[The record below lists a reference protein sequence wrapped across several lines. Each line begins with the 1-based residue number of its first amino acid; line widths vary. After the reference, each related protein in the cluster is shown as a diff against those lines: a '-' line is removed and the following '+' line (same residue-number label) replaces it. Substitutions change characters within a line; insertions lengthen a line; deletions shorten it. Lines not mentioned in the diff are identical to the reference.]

1 MFPPNSAVITSGHDT
16 IQSKCFQQRRNFFCW
31 AQILLVLMLGLA
43 PGCADESRRQLGLV
57 LPDPLA
63 DHALGQSDAK
73 PANRASRRAEK
84 KKKKPVPLYAD
95 GRFYGTVRYKELPAA
110 VPSIWQQ
117 LKGGKYVLR
126 FAWIDVFEAHGIDVD
141 AIKTLQ
147 FYGGKSL
154 VCVITGQELRRLGR
168 KLRFSY
174 SRGRAG
180 HVRMEFPNE
189 PVEKNVWLD
198 RVVRVELF
206 LQKPA
211 PKIDEKGIM
220 RMPSGELLPEHP
232 PYSDGERHGGTRLYV
247 DDVFKGSFRRRA
259 LTAELQV
266 DAGDPTSPYSLAKG
280 LKTFGVDIMAMK
292 QVRFSSRI
300 DRQIG
305 ELQGDLLART
315 ADQLVFR
322 LPQHSRGRI
331 VLPVFED
338 QKIEAITMYDKV
350 SPDDRP
356 MPQLSGSPANQ
367 AGTDNSNHIVV
378 PYVAQPVQ

>member
-1 MFPPNSAVITSGHDT
+1 
-16 IQSKCFQQRRNFFCW
+16 
-31 AQILLVLMLGLA
+31 
-43 PGCADESRRQLGLV
+43 
-57 LPDPLA
+57 
-63 DHALGQSDAK
+63 
-73 PANRASRRAEK
+73 
-84 KKKKPVPLYAD
+84 
-95 GRFYGTVRYKELPAA
+95 
-110 VPSIWQQ
+110 
-117 LKGGKYVLR
+117 
-126 FAWIDVFEAHGIDVD
+126 
-141 AIKTLQ
+141 
-147 FYGGKSL
+147 
-154 VCVITGQELRRLGR
+154 
-168 KLRFSY
+168 
-174 SRGRAG
+174 
-180 HVRMEFPNE
+180 
-189 PVEKNVWLD
+189 
-198 RVVRVELF
+198 
-206 LQKPA
+206 
-211 PKIDEKGIM
+211 
-220 RMPSGELLPEHP
+220 
-232 PYSDGERHGGTRLYV
+232 
-247 DDVFKGSFRRRA
+247 
-259 LTAELQV
+259 
-266 DAGDPTSPYSLAKG
+266 